1 MNQRLYFG
9 YGTHKKL
16 KNILKEHSPQRI
28 FLVTGKKSFA
38 LSGAEKLIGDILNKY
53 NYIRFYDFEV
63 NPKIEDIKSGI
74 DLFNQSKCDFIIGV
88 GGGSVLD
95 MAKSISILATQKNN
109 IKNFVKK
116 GRNLEKRKIPSIMI
130 PTTAGSGSESTHFSV
145 VYIGKTKYSLAHDSM
160 IPDYSILDPM
170 FTQGLPA
177 YITACSGMDALS
189 HAIESYWSI
198 NSTKE
203 SRNYSKK
210 AIALI
215 TSNII
220 TAVNNPNKEVRK
232 NMLKGSNLAGK
243 AINIAETTAAH
254 AVSYPITSYFNLPH
268 GHAVALTLPYFVAF
282 NYCGDSNSL
291 QDKRGIRFVKGR
303 LNEILDIIQVKNP
316 HEAKKKLLFIMN
328 EIKLEKN
335 LSKLGID
342 DEGIEIIVKNGFNP
356 QRMKNNPRIVTRK
369 ELRIL
374 LNSIKI

>member
-88 GGGSVLD
+88 GGGSVMD

-116 GRNLEKRKIPSIMI
+116 GRKLEKRKIPSIMI

-160 IPDYSILDPM
+160 IPDYSILDPI
-170 FTQGLPA
+170 FTQRLPA
-177 YITACSGMDALS
+177 YITAYSGMDALS

-203 SRNYSKK
+203 SRKYSRK
-210 AIALI
+210 AMELI
-215 TSNII
+215 ISNII
-220 TAVNNPNKEVRK
+220 IAVTNPNREARK

-268 GHAVALTLPYFVAF
+268 GHAVALTLPYFLEF
-282 NYCGDSNSL
+282 NLNVDSKNV
-291 QDKRGIRFVKGR
+291 QDKRGLRFVKDR
-303 LNEILDIIQVKNP
+303 LNELLDSINAKTGE
-316 HEAKKKLLFIMN
+316 EAKKILLDLM
-328 EIKLEKN
+328 KN
-335 LSKLGID
+335 INLDINLPKLGID
-342 DEGIEIIVKNGFNP
+342 DDGIEVIVKNGFNP
-356 QRMKNNPRIVTRK
+356 QRMKNNPKAITKAYIRK
-369 ELRIL
+369 LLRSL
-374 LNSIKI
+374 